1 MIYRLNRNFIL
12 ISAASIFGVIL
23 VIFVLIS
30 VLSVSSTNAT
40 LDELTD
46 SLSQGNGRFPESFEE
61 HLDIPDGF
69 APRPMGLETRFSTR
83 HYTVWFDRNDEPIR
97 VDTEFIHAVDAEEAV
112 DYAVEALDED
122 KERGWLDH
130 YRYKIYDTSLGTAVV
145 FVDGSNN
152 LSSLYQS
159 LGITL
164 VVLVCAS
171 LVILLLI
178 ALISKRVMKP
188 VAESYEK
195 QTQFITDA
203 NHELKTPLTLILTN
217 LDIAEQELGENEW
230 LQDIRSEGQR
240 MTGLVNQLV
249 ALSRM
254 DESDKAP
261 ELTRLAFSELVADT
275 VSEFEPLLSQRQ
287 KQLQVQIAP
296 AVTCTGNETLLRRL
310 VSILMDNAAK
320 YCDEQG
326 TITVTLQK
334 QRQVVLTV
342 ENTYK
347 QVADIPLDKLFDRF
361 YRADKA
367 RTYTGSYGIGLSM
380 AKSIAEKHHT
390 HITAYQKDDHTI
402 GFKVALKP

>member
-1 MIYRLNRNFIL
+1 MIYRLGRKFIL

-30 VLSVSSTNAT
+30 VLSISSTNST
-40 LDELTD
+40 LDDLTD
-46 SLSQGNGRFPESFEE
+46 SLSKGNGRFPEAFDE
-61 HLDIPDGF
+61 HPNGF
-69 APRPMGLETRFSTR
+69 SHRPMGPETRFSTR
-83 HYTVWFDRNDEPIR
+83 HYTVWFDQDDEPIM
-97 VDTEFIHAVDAEEAV
+97 VDTEFIHAVDPEEAV
-112 DYAVEALDED
+112 DYAEEALEED

-130 YRYKIYDTSLGTAVV
+130 YRYKVYDTPLGSAVV
-145 FVDGSNN
+145 FVDGSSN

-159 LGITL
+159 LVITL

-195 QTQFITDA
+195 QKQFITDA

-254 DESDKAP
+254 DEEGKAP

-287 KQLQVQIAP
+287 KHLQVQILP
-296 AVTCTGNETLLRRL
+296 AVTCTGNEPLLRRL

-380 AKSIAEKHHT
+380 AKSIAEKHHS
-390 HITAYQKDDHTI
+390 HIIAYQKDDHTI
-402 GFKVALKP
+402 GFKVTLKP